1 MKVKAHPRQPD
12 WLLAKVRRRAC
23 EEADAAT
30 NPWCAY
36 DLFVSQA
43 RGPGPPPARASRIA
57 PLALTRPRLYPQAPC
72 TYCACSIFE
81 TLARRLFMQFARLTR
96 CGTWH

>member
-1 MKVKAHPRQPD
+1 METPGRTLGVWMKVKAHPRQPD

-43 RGPGPPPARASRIA
+43 RGPGLPPARASLFRAPNFNPPA
-57 PLALTRPRLYPQAPC
+57 PLAAG
-72 TYCACSIFE
+72 S
-81 TLARRLFMQFARLTR
+81 M
-96 CGTWH
+96 H